1 MNLGMAGKELRAGDF
16 EVFADFVH
24 KEVVDLAMARDG
36 GAFAR
41 GAIDVYRMIAAFT
54 QEFAAVVMQMLEE
67 VTEFQAAA
75 RSMVSR

>member
-1 MNLGMAGKELRAGDF
+1 LAWQEKRLRAGDF

-24 KEVVDLAMARDG
+24 KEVIDLAVARDG

-41 GAIDVYRMIAAFT
+41 GTVDVYRMIAAFA
-54 QEFAAVVMQMLEE
+54 QEFAAVIMQVSEK
-67 VTEFQAAA
+67 VTVFQAAA